1 MRDNILASVRELQW
15 ALKGA
20 EESVARIEDA
30 AKGVGAA
37 LAKAESI
44 AAWLPSKC
52 EQLSFD
58 FREYDLAEV
67 ELGLRM

>member
-1 MRDNILASVRELQW
+1 MQDNILASLSELQR

-20 EESVARIEDA
+20 EECVARIEDA
-30 AKGVGAA
+30 AKGVAA
-37 LAKAESI
+37 TLAKVESI
-44 AAWLPSKC
+44 AACLPGKC
-52 EQLSFD
+52 ELLSVD